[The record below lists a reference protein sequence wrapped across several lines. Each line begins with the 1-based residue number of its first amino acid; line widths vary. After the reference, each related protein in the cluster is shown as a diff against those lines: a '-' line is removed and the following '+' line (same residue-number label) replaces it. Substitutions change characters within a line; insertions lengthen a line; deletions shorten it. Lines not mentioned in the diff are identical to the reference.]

1 MLDPSSFRKTEL
13 SITNSNEINKRRIFG
28 KTVLLMILLR
38 IAEQDRRLNTIQFD
52 IFLLESE
59 AQINNYLL
67 VVQTQQ

>member
-1 MLDPSSFRKTEL
+1 
-13 SITNSNEINKRRIFG
+13 
-28 KTVLLMILLR
+28 MILLR

-59 AQINNYLL
+59 AHINNYLL

>member
-38 IAEQDRRLNTIQFD
+38 IAE
-52 IFLLESE
+52 
-59 AQINNYLL
+59 
-67 VVQTQQ
+67 